1 MCIRRTV
8 SIIWSTILLPLKTL
22 IIIEFIALKL
32 LKG

>member
-8 SIIWSTILLPLKTL
+8 VIIWSTILLPFKTL
-22 IIIEFIALKL
+22 VTTEFIALRL

>member
-8 SIIWSTILLPLKTL
+8 CIIWSTILSPLKIL

>member
-8 SIIWSTILLPLKTL
+8 CIIWSTILLPFKTL
-22 IIIEFIALKL
+22 ITTEFIPLKL

>member
-1 MCIRRTV
+1 MHCGFLRQ
-8 SIIWSTILLPLKTL
+8 IIWSTILLPLKTL